1 MIKTIASVCAVAIM
15 AVGLAGCGGYS
26 DVILTPEQQSTTKL
40 GALEYAQRADL
51 TFGSCSGQDSAKN
64 GERPDGYVTCTM
76 FDKQKKAV
84 SLQCSY
90 KAPGCK

>member
-1 MIKTIASVCAVAIM
+1 MRNMIMLFAGAAMLC
-15 AVGLAGCGGYS
+15 GLAGCGNS

-51 TFGSCSGQDSAKN
+51 VFGSCSGQDSAKN
-64 GERPDGYVTCTM
+64 GERPDGYVTCTL
-76 FDKQKKAV
+76 FDRQKKPV
-84 SLQCSY
+84 SLQCAY